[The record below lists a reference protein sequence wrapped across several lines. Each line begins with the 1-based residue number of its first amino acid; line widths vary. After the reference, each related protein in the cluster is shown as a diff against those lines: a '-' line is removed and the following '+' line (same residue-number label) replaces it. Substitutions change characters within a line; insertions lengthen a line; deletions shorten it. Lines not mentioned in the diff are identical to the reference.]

1 MARSNKAI
9 KTKATKT
16 LAHVVKAK
24 FNMAAKIPKR
34 VSEQIPQNTKDKAAD
49 IKTKLDAD
57 EKLIQQIISAGPNV
71 ELAEYDNERVMK
83 LCGEA
88 NEMHQQLLTFSA
100 GIMKSF

>member
-34 VSEQIPQNTKDKAAD
+34 VSAQIPQTIKDKAAG

-57 EKLIQQIISAGPNV
+57 EKLIQQIISATPNV
-71 ELAEYDNERVMK
+71 ELTEYDNESVMK

-88 NEMHQQLLTFSA
+88 NEMHQKLLTFSA
-100 GIMKSF
+100 GIMQSF

>member
-34 VSEQIPQNTKDKAAD
+34 VSARLSPSTKDKAAD